1 MEYVARTSKQL
12 GAIIRR
18 ARKAAKMSQA
28 TLGEKAGIW
37 QETVS
42 KIENG
47 QGSTKIDTILDILA
61 ALQLE
66 IEVKRRRKVST
77 SLEDIF

>member
-1 MEYVARTSKQL
+1 MEHIARTSQPL

-18 ARKAAKMSQA
+18 ARKAAGISQA
-28 TLGEKAGIW
+28 ALAEKVGIW

-66 IEVKRRRKVST
+66 IEVKQRGKVST